1 MIGVPLGKR
10 EGSGNGVKVK
20 KNLNFSVMFL
30 LLKKKKDKVNIPKYQ
45 QHPNQSGRN
54 TGVYYI

>member
-1 MIGVPLGKR
+1 MRGEWKWGESQEEPEFFCNVFISL
-10 EGSGNGVKVK
+10 
-20 KNLNFSVMFL
+20 
-30 LLKKKKDKVNIPKYQ
+30 KKDKVNIPKYQ